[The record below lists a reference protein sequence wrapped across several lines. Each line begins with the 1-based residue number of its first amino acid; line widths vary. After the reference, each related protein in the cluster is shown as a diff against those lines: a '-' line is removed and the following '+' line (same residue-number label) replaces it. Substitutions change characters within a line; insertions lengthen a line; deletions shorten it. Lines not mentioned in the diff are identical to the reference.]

1 MGHARINPDEK
12 LRKELREKS
21 REVAGFEL
29 YDVRWDG
36 GRVLYDG
43 GERHEVEG
51 HDCLC
56 IMEQHV
62 ITGNWTARKPLRH
75 PATDPK
81 AMKPSEYEQP
91 DGSIW
96 ASWVP
101 QDPED
106 EGYEEKVLGT
116 PRQIT
121 REDVEEALDSARNAY
136 QRSLEIAELLEKQ
149 RTDALAEKYRIRED
163 YTREA
168 AKELSRLMWQE
179 RTGKNAFVDLG
190 HHSEAGTGDSEG
202 FTINDRRSTQGM
214 TDEPTD

>member
-12 LRKELREKS
+12 LRKELRDRS

-36 GRVLYDG
+36 FRTLYHE
-43 GERHEVEG
+43 GEKIETEG

-62 ITGNWTARKPLRH
+62 VTGNWVARKPLRH

-81 AMKPSEYEQP
+81 ATKPYEYEQP
-91 DGSIW
+91 DGSVWTTDI
-96 ASWVP
+96 P
-101 QDPED
+101 LEPED
-106 EGYEEKVLGT
+106 EDYEEKVLGL

-121 REDVEEALDSARNAY
+121 QEDVDEAIDSARNAY
-136 QRSLEIAELLEKQ
+136 QRSMEIAEELKKQ
-149 RTDALAEKYRIRED
+149 KESALAEKYRIRED

-168 AKELSRLMWQE
+168 AKELARIMWQE
-179 RTGKNAFVDLG
+179 RTGKNPFVDLG
-190 HHSEAGTGDSEG
+190 HHSEAGTGSTEG
-202 FTINDRRSTQGM
+202 FKVTDRRRVK
-214 TDEPTD
+214 DED